1 MIDLT
6 ILKMIIYFLIG
17 TLSGISMGVIGV
29 GAGMLTIPLLLYSG
43 LTLHESVGIS
53 LIMQLL
59 PQSLPGVMLY
69 YNEGSITITTIAI
82 AMFVVIGS
90 LIGIYFGAYLVHNNY
105 INLKI
110 MYGTLAALLIGSG
123 LYIIY
128 TYLLNEDKIEEEK
141 LKKIY

>member
-1 MIDLT
+1 MINLT
-6 ILKMIIYFLIG
+6 ILRMILYFLIG
-17 TLSGISMGVIGV
+17 ALSGISMGVIGV

-59 PQSLPGVMLY
+59 PQSLPGVILY
-69 YNEGSITITTIAI
+69 YKEGSITITTASI

-90 LIGIYFGAYLVHNNY
+90 LIGIYLGSYLVHNNY
-105 INLKI
+105 INLKF
-110 MYGTLAALLIGSG
+110 MYGSLASLLIGSG

-128 TYLLNEDKIEEEK
+128 IYLLNDEKIVEEK
-141 LKKIY
+141 LKKSY